1 MPDVLTVF
9 LVDDHTVVRE
19 GLRAFLSIQDDLEV
33 VGEAGDGAD
42 AVKRLKVM
50 AASGEFPDVIVMDV
64 QMPRMD
70 GLQALIELRA
80 EIPDATVLVLSSF
93 VEAERVK
100 ALLNAGASG
109 YLEKSSGA
117 ERVVEAVRTAA
128 GGELYLDP
136 YAARALAGTRTDGRY
151 TEALSERELEIVA
164 LVAKGMSN
172 QEIADEL
179 FISERTARTHV
190 SHILMKLGL
199 DSRIQAAL
207 WALRKGIVSIEDTR

>member
-1 MPDVLTVF
+1 
-9 LVDDHTVVRE
+9 
-19 GLRAFLSIQDDLEV
+19 
-33 VGEAGDGAD
+33 
-42 AVKRLKVM
+42 
-50 AASGEFPDVIVMDV
+50 
-64 QMPRMD
+64 
-70 GLQALIELRA
+70 
-80 EIPDATVLVLSSF
+80 
-93 VEAERVK
+93 
-100 ALLNAGASG
+100 
-109 YLEKSSGA
+109 
-117 ERVVEAVRTAA
+117 VEAVRTAA

-136 YAARALAGTRTDGRY
+136 NAARALAGTRTDGRY